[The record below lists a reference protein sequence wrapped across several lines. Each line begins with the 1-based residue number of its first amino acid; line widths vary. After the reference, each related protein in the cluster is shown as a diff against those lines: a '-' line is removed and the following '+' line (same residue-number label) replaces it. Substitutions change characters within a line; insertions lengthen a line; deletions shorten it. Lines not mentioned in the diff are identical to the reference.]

1 MFIFFET
8 ILSIKEKPPKKGI
21 LFFFIYL
28 PPKLVRH
35 PISENQIFYMLNQLV
50 PKLED
55 DIVLELNEF
64 VQKTLNFFVYDTEA
78 IYNKNKIYLI

>member
-1 MFIFFET
+1 
-8 ILSIKEKPPKKGI
+8 
-21 LFFFIYL
+21 
-28 PPKLVRH
+28 
-35 PISENQIFYMLNQLV
+35 MLNQLI

-78 IYNKNKIYLI
+78 IYNKNKIYFI